1 MSTTRKNVLQRRPV
15 ATIVL
20 AQLFGTSLWF
30 SPNSAA
36 EDLMRAWLLT
46 PGAFGQLTSA
56 VQVGFIAGTLMLAV
70 SGLADRF
77 SASRIFAVSGV
88 FGAAF
93 NAAFALLP
101 VGFGQ
106 ALVLRLVVGICLAG
120 IYPLGM
126 KMVIGWSR
134 GNAGASLGLL
144 VAMLTLGTALPHAIR
159 AGGGDLSW
167 QGVVLTSSFLAL
179 VGAAAVFL
187 LGDGPHLKATSEL
200 RVARWGEA
208 LAVFKNRAFR
218 ASAFGYFGHMW
229 ELYAFWTVV
238 PFLVVTAVQQ
248 SSVSAVSQPRLVSLL
263 SFAVIA
269 IGAFGCILA
278 GRLSRRFGSPRVAAV
293 ALATSGA
300 MCFAYPFASR
310 AGLFICILALL
321 IWGCSVIA
329 DSAQFSAIAASAC
342 PPEAVGSAL
351 AIQNSIGFL
360 VTIGSITLVTSSTQ
374 DLGSNVAWLLLPGPV
389 LGLLMFRSLVRS
401 P

>member
-159 AGGGDLSW
+159 AGGGDISHGRAW
-167 QGVVLTSSFLAL
+167 FSRPHFL
-179 VGAAAVFL
+179 
-187 LGDGPHLKATSEL
+187 H
-200 RVARWGEA
+200 W
-208 LAVFKNRAFR
+208 
-218 ASAFGYFGHMW
+218 SA
-229 ELYAFWTVV
+229 
-238 PFLVVTAVQQ
+238 PPQ
-248 SSVSAVSQPRLVSLL
+248 SS
-263 SFAVIA
+263 
-269 IGAFGCILA
+269 CLA
-278 GRLSRRFGSPRVAAV
+278 
-293 ALATSGA
+293 
-300 MCFAYPFASR
+300 M
-310 AGLFICILALL
+310 
-321 IWGCSVIA
+321 
-329 DSAQFSAIAASAC
+329 
-342 PPEAVGSAL
+342 
-351 AIQNSIGFL
+351 
-360 VTIGSITLVTSSTQ
+360 
-374 DLGSNVAWLLLPGPV
+374 GPI
-389 LGLLMFRSLVRS
+389 
-401 P
+401 